1 MLTACPKRMEHGPCG
16 GVAQDGACEVD
27 PDPCVF
33 LDRPTARW
41 AGPPPTAIAADPA
54 TVADRETGGL
64 RALLAR
70 RQVVV
75 ADLAALPLD
84 AASLA
89 AGAGVVRGA
98 VDAVLLGDSP
108 RSRVQLPPAYRA
120 MLVQQAGVPAWSG
133 LTSRDRNR
141 VALEGELA
149 ALAHVGVA
157 GVHCVT
163 GDHPLTGSR
172 PDAAPVFDLD
182 STQVA
187 ALAARAG
194 LLVSVAESPSSPPVG
209 RRAARLREKE
219 RAGAQ
224 LCFVNHAGGV
234 EPVHRFIDEA
244 RGLGVG
250 VGFVPCVPVVVDR
263 DSADLLR
270 SFTSLVLPDGF
281 LTRILG
287 ARDPAA
293 EGVAAALELAQ
304 GMLGLEGVVGVNLS
318 GGSGPGSEQHY
329 NEAFAELG
337 RALTPYLE
345 EHR

>member
-1 MLTACPKRMEHGPCG
+1 LLTACPKRMAHGPCG
-16 GVAQDGACEVD
+16 GVARSGACEVD

-33 LDRPTARW
+33 LDRPTVVW
-41 AGPPPTAIAADPA
+41 GGPTPVAPAAPPAPA
-54 TVADRETGGL
+54 GL

-70 RQVVV
+70 RQVVI

-89 AGAGVVRGA
+89 QGAHVVRGA

-120 MLVQQAGVPAWSG
+120 MLVQQAGVAAWPG
-133 LTSRDRNR
+133 LTCRDRNR

-149 ALAHVGVA
+149 ALAHLGVA

-172 PDAAPVFDLD
+172 PDATAVFDLD

-187 ALAARAG
+187 ALAASAG
-194 LLVSVAESPSSPPVG
+194 HLVSVGESPASPPVG

-224 LCFVNHAGGV
+224 LCFVNHAGGLG
-234 EPVHRFIDEA
+234 FI
-244 RGLGVG
+244 
-250 VGFVPCVPVVVDR
+250 PCVPVVVDR
-263 DSADLLR
+263 ESADLLR
-270 SFTSLVLPDGF
+270 SFTSLVLPDDF
-281 LTRILG
+281 LERILG
-287 ARDPAA
+287 ARDPTE
-293 EGVAAALELAQ
+293 EGVAAALELAAAL
-304 GMLGLEGVVGVNLS
+304 LGLDGVVGVNLS

-329 NEAFAELG
+329 NQAFAAIG
-337 RALTPYLE
+337 RALVPHLK
-345 EHR
+345 EHQ